1 MSTIGHT
8 FIDSSGIRTISTAPG
23 RVLIV
28 DDEPRMTAS
37 LQALLE
43 SDGHETVTANS
54 GQDAIDKLKSGVF
67 DVVLADVRM
76 PEVDGIDVL
85 RAARDVEPDRPV
97 VLMTAYAS
105 LETAVAALNDG
116 AYDYLLKPI
125 DLTEMRLTVRR
136 AVEKRR
142 LDQLRDILVN
152 ELSEKNSTLARRVVE
167 LNALHEV
174 GAALSTSGKLGDLL
188 KAILNL
194 ATGVIGANY
203 GSILLLNESGEALK
217 IAATSG
223 TPVGTD
229 QRTRI
234 PIEDTIAG
242 QVVQSG
248 DPVIIEDV
256 ENDPRLARRN
266 RPQFE
271 TSSLICAPLKTPN
284 AIVGVINLSD
294 KRDRSPFSIDDLRL
308 LVTLAAQAAMAI
320 EDSQHYQQISR
331 RLSEVTAL
339 YDLSMQLSNVER
351 IDEMV
356 TTVFETLTQLTRC
369 ERIQWWEWSSA
380 AGEVILRADTEAA
393 RVGRSVCAVCAA
405 IDDVTFSNDAV
416 ASKAVRSA
424 LAETKEYPARL
435 KVMTIPV
442 RSAESP
448 LGMFVLIREHGTP
461 CTEHERHLAGIV
473 GSQAERIFERQR
485 TLLNASR
492 LVTMGKMISEISHD
506 LRKPLTNIRGSL
518 QVLGS
523 RLGEANE
530 FGEIL
535 KETDKEI
542 VRLATLVSELVDFS
556 NPKRYRTER
565 RDLAPALRRAASL
578 VERTAKKNNIALS
591 VEIPEQLPPIFCDE
605 NQIIEGTLNILMNA
619 IEAMTD
625 GGELDIKA
633 EVCTSDNDDQKFL
646 LILISDT
653 GPGMNQSELARIFE
667 RYYTTKSSG
676 TGLGLSIVQRIINSH
691 EGTIHAESEPGAG
704 TTFRVELP
712 IR

>member
-1 MSTIGHT
+1 MNTTHKTIKSTT
-8 FIDSSGIRTISTAPG
+8 DLSSPSTAPG
-23 RVLIV
+23 RILIV

-43 SDGHETVTANS
+43 SDGHEAVTANS
-54 GQDAIDKLKSGVF
+54 GQDAIDKLKSGSF
-67 DVVLADVRM
+67 DIVLADVRM
-76 PEVDGIDVL
+76 PEIDGIDVL
-85 RAARDVEPDRPV
+85 RASRDLEPDRPV

-116 AYDYLLKPI
+116 AYDYLMKPI

-142 LDQLRDILVN
+142 LDQLRDNLVN
-152 ELSEKNSTLARRVVE
+152 ELRDKNITLARRVVE

-174 GAALSTSGKLGDLL
+174 GAALSTSGELNDLL

-194 ATGVIGANY
+194 ATGVIGSNY
-203 GSILLLNESGEALK
+203 GSIMLLNEAGDALTV
-217 IAATSG
+217 AATSG
-223 TPVGTD
+223 MPTGTD
-229 QRTRI
+229 VKTHI

-242 QVVQSG
+242 QVVQTG
-248 DPVIIEDV
+248 DPLIIEDV

-271 TSSLICAPLKTPN
+271 TRSLICAPLKTPN

-294 KRDRSPFSIDDLRL
+294 KRDHSPFSLDDLRL

-320 EDSQHYQQISR
+320 EDAQHYQQVSR
-331 RLSEVTAL
+331 QLSEITAL
-339 YDLSMQLSNVER
+339 YDLSTRLSNVER

-356 TTVFETLTQLTRC
+356 GTVFDTLGQLTRC
-369 ERIQWWEWSSA
+369 DQIQWWEWSSA
-380 AGEVILRADTEAA
+380 SGEVVLRGDTKAMSLNRPVCTTHVALDLAA
-393 RVGRSVCAVCAA
+393 FN
-405 IDDVTFSNDAV
+405 DDVQSSQTIVHALLATGDYPQ
-416 ASKAVRSA
+416 RLSA
-424 LAETKEYPARL
+424 
-435 KVMTIPV
+435 MTVPV

-448 LGMFVLIREHGTP
+448 LGMFVLLRHRQTP
-461 CTEHERHLAGIV
+461 CSEHERHLAGIV

-492 LVTMGKMISEISHD
+492 LVTMGKMISEIAHD

-523 RLGEANE
+523 RLGEENN
-530 FGEIL
+530 FGTIL
-535 KETDKEI
+535 KDTDKEI
-542 VRLATLVSELVDFS
+542 VRLATLVTELVDFS

-565 RDLAPALRRAASL
+565 RDLAPALKRAASL
-578 VERTAKKNNIALS
+578 VERTAKKNDITLTT
-591 VEIPEQLPPIFCDE
+591 EIPGQLPPIFCDE
-605 NQIIEGTLNILMNA
+605 NQIIEGILNILMNA
-619 IEAMTD
+619 IEAMP
-625 GGELDIKA
+625 GGGKLDITA
-633 EVCTSDNDDQKFL
+633 EVCAAQNGDDKTL

-653 GPGMNQSELARIFE
+653 GPGMNQNELARIFE

-676 TGLGLSIVQRIINSH
+676 TGLGLPIVQRIINSH
-691 EGTIHAESEPGAG
+691 EGTIRAESEPGAG